1 MNNSIIEQ
9 KKLTYLRETLKI
21 NGLNRHYLYRVKA
34 IPSVLL
40 KSLNRGKQQ
49 KILDLL
55 TEYAISKDL
64 YNQVYLSNISLS
76 FLVEYTRKL
85 AIRTKKESLLRY
97 YVYLSEIEYR
107 KPRTINKI
115 HVAEIRSKLEFPCH
129 FVDCTNE
136 REIRDPE
143 HKLNNTFCMKCI
155 KTKFDEQLK
164 PSILKEWKDVVDK
177 ETIKLANE
185 LKRGCLVASFH
196 NTKTIYSIRKPAYRR
211 YGWFGSYCRTDN
223 EVKLYLR
230 QFNTETEILSTYVH
244 EIGHHF
250 NPEKA
255 HGKQFYEF
263 IIILLERLNFKPYKY
278 RTYQNGDINYR
289 YIMEIK
295 IPKRSKK

>member
-1 MNNSIIEQ
+1 MNNSVIEQ
-9 KKLTYLRETLKI
+9 KKLTYLRDTLKI
-21 NGLNRHYLYRVKA
+21 NGLNRHYLYRVRN

-49 KILDLL
+49 KIVDLL
-55 TEYAISKDL
+55 TEYNISKDL
-64 YNQVYLSNISLS
+64 YNQVYLSNISISL
-76 FLVEYTRKL
+76 LKEYTRNL
-85 AIRTKKESLLRY
+85 ARRTNKETLFKY
-97 YVYLSEIEYR
+97 YVYLCDIEYR

-115 HVAEIRSKLEFPCH
+115 PVAEIRSKLEFPCH

-136 REIRDPE
+136 REIRDPK
-143 HKLNNTFCMKCI
+143 HKLNNTFCMECI
-155 KTKFDEQLK
+155 KTKFDDQLK
-164 PSILKEWKDVVDK
+164 PSILKEWKEVIDK
-177 ETIKLANE
+177 ETIKLASE
-185 LKRGCLVASFH
+185 FKRGDLIASFN

-230 QFNTETEILSTYVH
+230 QFNTETEILSTYIH
-244 EIGHHF
+244 EISHHF

-263 IIILLERLNFKPYKY
+263 IRLLLEGLNFKPYKF

-289 YIMEIK
+289 YVMEIK
-295 IPKRSKK
+295 IPNKRKN